1 MFVER
6 DLVGRS
12 HFQAATSSGQP
23 YYPIYLLAPYRL
35 ACVSGGM
42 LVAFIWTFFPYPL
55 TARSQLRQDL
65 GVSLYLLAN
74 FYSIVHTTIGLRI
87 KGTEGDT
94 ESKESPGGK
103 LRRAREKVYVK
114 ELTLLAGL
122 RQHSSFTA
130 WEPTFGGKFPK
141 QEYDTIIQKVYK

>member
-1 MFVER
+1 
-6 DLVGRS
+6 
-12 HFQAATSSGQP
+12 
-23 YYPIYLLAPYRL
+23 
-35 ACVSGGM
+35 M

-65 GVSLYLLAN
+65 GSSLYLLAN

-87 KGTEGDT
+87 KGNEGDT
-94 ESKESPGGK
+94 ESKETHGGK

-114 ELTLLAGL
+114 ELALLTGL
-122 RQHSSFTA
+122 RQHSAFTA

>member
-1 MFVER
+1 
-6 DLVGRS
+6 
-12 HFQAATSSGQP
+12 
-23 YYPIYLLAPYRL
+23 
-35 ACVSGGM
+35 M

-65 GVSLYLLAN
+65 GISLYLLAN

-94 ESKESPGGK
+94 ESKETPGGK
-103 LRRAREKVYVK
+103 LQKARNKVYVK

-122 RQHSSFTA
+122 RQHSAFTA

-141 QEYDTIIQKVYK
+141 QEYDAIIQKVSK